1 MEHALDIAQRI
12 GTMAEVK
19 DYASQIK
26 QLRAAGKKAYWDAKQ
41 KRVVSGKEKQNSYTG
56 TSWAILG
63 GIITGKDAQSAIK
76 NVMANPQAIKPGT
89 PYANHFLVQAM
100 LNCGMKQEA
109 KNYVEQYW
117 GGMVRLGA
125 DTFWEY
131 YVPDNQLF
139 SSYNGYT
146 LLNSYCHAWS
156 CTPIYFIVN
165 YPEVF
170 QK

>member
-1 MEHALDIAQRI
+1 MGRAGDL
-12 GTMAEVK
+12 
-19 DYASQIK
+19 IK
-26 QLRAAGKKAYWDAKQ
+26 
-41 KRVVSGKEKQNSYTG
+41 GKEAQA
-56 TSWAILG
+56 AIRG
-63 GIITGKDAQSAIK
+63 VMKSAD
-76 NVMANPQAIKPGT
+76 AIKPGT
-89 PYANHFLVQAM
+89 PYANHFLVEAM
-100 LNCGMKQEA
+100 LHCGMNAEA
-109 KNYVEQYW
+109 KQYVEDYW

-131 YVPDNQLF
+131 YVPDNHMF

-165 YPEVF
+165 YPDVF